1 MLKDRVT
8 ELKAIRNQARADT
21 ERAEG
26 AIERQGPTSTSRR
39 NPEARR
45 HGSSPPQ
52 VLRQLVMLVRG
63 FGHVAA

>member
-26 AIERQGPTSTSRR
+26 ATERQGPTITSRR
-39 NPEARR
+39 NPEARG

-52 VLRQLVMLVRG
+52 VLRPPMMPVCG